1 MSPLAGYFLGIL
13 TVLIIFIP
21 FWYLGQKNKKIEEVY
36 KKYICPQATS
46 SSGSNQT
53 VN

>member
-1 MSPLAGYFLGIL
+1 MSPLAAYFLGVL

-36 KKYICPQATS
+36 KKYICPQVQSAA
-46 SSGSNQT
+46 SN

>member
-1 MSPLAGYFLGIL
+1 MSPLAAYFLGVL

-36 KKYICPQATS
+36 KKYICPQVQAAA
-46 SSGSNQT
+46 SGIN
-53 VN
+53 